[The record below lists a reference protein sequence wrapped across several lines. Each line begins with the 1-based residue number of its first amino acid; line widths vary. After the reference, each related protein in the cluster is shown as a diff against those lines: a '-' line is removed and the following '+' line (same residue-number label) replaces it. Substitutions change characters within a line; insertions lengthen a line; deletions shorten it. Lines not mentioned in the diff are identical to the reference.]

1 MLAKPINFILV
12 YVVTVFN
19 LLFIFL
25 PFVSLLIPFL
35 KINNNTLILQ
45 SNIFEKFII
54 LSWLMLFVISA
65 AMIFYLFIDFLFGF
79 SVRSSLK
86 DCLRY
91 EKNKDYDFLTNIFNQ
106 VKDKFAQRSVKL
118 YVKNSDEIN
127 AYAVS
132 SLGSKAIIIT
142 RGLIDHYLKNS
153 QDSKSFLNSI
163 RSIIGHEM
171 SHLINKD
178 FLPTFLIIVNQK
190 ITNFIS
196 KILHFIFHNIVK
208 YIRFLSFEGGYISM
222 FILNIYRT
230 LNFLITFFNRFVV
243 YGIYNFLR
251 RFVSRSIEYRC
262 DNQSARAFGGSNMA
276 VALSYLGDGGY
287 FTLFSTHP
295 RTKSRI
301 QRVTNIKIED
311 GIIRPKFID
320 DVANFLSLIF
330 LLAICL
336 YFSKQAKIDI
346 LVREILKDHQ
356 LIYAK
361 FSYIINLIKKI
372 Y

>member
-1 MLAKPINFILV
+1 MFAKPINFILV
-12 YVVTVFN
+12 YIVTVFN
-19 LLFIFL
+19 LLFVFL
-25 PFVSLLIPFL
+25 PFIGLFTPFIKL
-35 KINNNTLILQ
+35 NNNFIVQNDVIGKFVILFW
-45 SNIFEKFII
+45 S
-54 LSWLMLFVISA
+54 LLFVISA
-65 AMIFYLFIDFLFGF
+65 LMIFYLFIDFLFGF

-86 DCLRY
+86 DCSRY

-106 VKDKFAQRSVKL
+106 VKDKFAQKSVKL

-196 KILHFIFHNIVK
+196 KILHVIFHNIIK
-208 YIRFLSFEGGYISM
+208 YMKFFSFEGRYLSIV
-222 FILNIYRT
+222 ILNIYRA

-243 YGIYNFLR
+243 YSIYNFLR
-251 RFVSRSIEYRC
+251 RFISRSIEYRC
-262 DNQSARAFGGSNMA
+262 DNQSSRAFGGNNMA
-276 VALSYLGDGGY
+276 VALSHLGDSGY

-301 QRVTNIKIED
+301 NRVIDIKIED
-311 GIIRPKFID
+311 GIIKPKFID
-320 DVANFLSLIF
+320 AIANFFSLIF
-330 LLAICL
+330 LMAICL
-336 YFSKQAKIDI
+336 YFAKQARIDI
-346 LVREILKDHQ
+346 LIREILKDHQ

-361 FSYIINLIKKI
+361 FSYLIQLIKKI